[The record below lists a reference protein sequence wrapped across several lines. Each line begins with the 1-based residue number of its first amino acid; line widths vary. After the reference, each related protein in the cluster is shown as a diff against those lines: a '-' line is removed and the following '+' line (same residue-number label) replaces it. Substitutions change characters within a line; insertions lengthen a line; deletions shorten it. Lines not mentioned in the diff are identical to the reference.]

1 MNSGNLKK
9 LMETYAFQVLLHNGN
24 IEEARNKLVVELFT
38 NNSGQDFFVEKAEE
52 SEDDLC

>member
-38 NNSGQDFFVEKAEE
+38 NNSGQDFFVEKA
-52 SEDDLC
+52 